1 MLRKNKKMKEQEHLN
16 ILVVDDEE
24 EICEMFKKWL
34 YLEGHRVKFA
44 STGKSAIDLFKKEN
58 FDIVYLDIVMP
69 GISGIE
75 VFEKIRKIPSKTKIV
90 LITGEL
96 LDNKILEELKQKGI
110 SKILKKPFKIE
121 DVNATI
127 NSF

>member
-1 MLRKNKKMKEQEHLN
+1 MKEQEHLN

-24 EICEMFKKWL
+24 EICKMFKKWL
-34 YLEGHRVKFA
+34 LLKGHQVKFA
-44 STGKSAIDLFKKEN
+44 STGKSAIGLIKKEN

-90 LITGEL
+90 LMTGEL
-96 LDNKILEELKQKGI
+96 LDNKVLEELKQKGI
-110 SKILKKPFKIE
+110 SKILKKPFKNE
-121 DVNATI
+121 DINAAN

>member
-1 MLRKNKKMKEQEHLN
+1 
-16 ILVVDDEE
+16 
-24 EICEMFKKWL
+24 MFKKWL
-34 YLEGHRVKFA
+34 LLKGHQVKFA
-44 STGKSAIDLFKKEN
+44 STGKSAIGLIKKEN

-90 LITGEL
+90 LMTGEL
-96 LDNKILEELKQKGI
+96 LDNKVLEELKQKGI
-110 SKILKKPFKIE
+110 SKILKKPFKNE
-121 DVNATI
+121 DINAAN

>member
-1 MLRKNKKMKEQEHLN
+1 MKEQKHLN

-24 EICEMFKKWL
+24 EICKMFKKWL
-34 YLEGHRVKFA
+34 LLEGHRIKFA
-44 STGKSAIDLFKKEN
+44 STGKSAIDLFKKKN

-75 VFEKIRKIPSKTKIV
+75 VFEKIRKISSETKIV
-90 LITGEL
+90 LMTGEL
-96 LDNKILEELKQKGI
+96 LDNKVLEELKQKGI

-121 DVNATI
+121 DINAAN
-127 NSF
+127 NSFLHIYI